1 MQTPTLPVLNK
12 LRATCILMFA
22 ALCLGACASGPPQD
36 GPRGDWG
43 KAPRPRPPGEGEE
56 GGPPRQPR
64 RSLFISPAGEPFRAE
79 PGAPYPVAAW
89 FAGADTDHDGAL
101 TRDEFVVDALR
112 FFDRIDGDHN
122 GVVDGFEV
130 STYETRVA
138 PEILQGFQGGGE
150 SQGMRGDGS
159 RGQGGP
165 GGGRRGGGGP
175 MGGMLQ
181 GATPYSLLAEPQPVM
196 ASDGDF
202 DRRITRAEATK
213 AAKARFA
220 LLDTDGGKLRLAD
233 LPQTLL
239 QARLEGRALA
249 HQPGDDVDPEGQDG
263 GVVEIGADR
272 LGGDE
277 VAQLGRQH
285 VVVRNL
291 ERRPDAEG
299 QVDEVQ
305 IGAGRLAGEQK
316 AGLVRSVAEV
326 AMGVVQREHRM

>member
-1 MQTPTLPVLNK
+1 MHTFSR

-79 PGAPYPVAAW
+79 PGAPYPVAVW
-89 FAGADTDHDGAL
+89 FAGADADHDGVL
-101 TRDEFVVDALR
+101 TRDEFVADALR

-130 STYETRVA
+130 STYETQIA

-150 SQGMRGDGS
+150 ASGA

-165 GGGRRGGGGP
+165 RDQGGGHRGGRRGGGGSGP
-175 MGGMLQ
+175 SGGGGGGKRGGGLMGGMLQ
-181 GATPYSLLAEPQPVM
+181 GATPYSLLAEPEPVM

-220 LLDTDGGKLRLAD
+220 LLDKDGDGKLRLAE
-233 LPQTLL
+233 LPQTPL
-239 QARLEGRALA
+239 QARLEGPR
-249 HQPGDDVDPEGQDG
+249 E
-263 GVVEIGADR
+263 DR
-272 LGGDE
+272 
-277 VAQLGRQH
+277 
-285 VVVRNL
+285 
-291 ERRPDAEG
+291 RR
-299 QVDEVQ
+299 
-305 IGAGRLAGEQK
+305 
-316 AGLVRSVAEV
+316 
-326 AMGVVQREHRM
+326 

>member
-1 MQTPTLPVLNK
+1 MQTFSRPTLTK

-79 PGAPYPVAAW
+79 PGAPYPVAVW
-89 FAGADTDHDGAL
+89 FAGADVDHDGAL
-101 TRDEFVVDALR
+101 TRDEFTADSLR
-112 FFDRIDGDHN
+112 FFDTIDADHN

-130 STYETRVA
+130 SAYETQVA

-150 SQGMRGDGS
+150 GPGLRGSGGP
-159 RGQGGP
+159 RAQGGRGGGGRHRGGGGGPP
-165 GGGRRGGGGP
+165 GGGGDGKHGGGGP

-181 GATPYSLLAEPQPVM
+181 GATPYGLLAEPEPVS

-213 AAKARFA
+213 AARARFA
-220 LLDTDGGKLRLAD
+220 LLDKDGDGKVRLAE
-233 LPQTLL
+233 LPRTPQ
-239 QARLEGRALA
+239 QARLEGPRANPPA
-249 HQPGDDVDPEGQDG
+249 
-263 GVVEIGADR
+263 
-272 LGGDE
+272 
-277 VAQLGRQH
+277 
-285 VVVRNL
+285 
-291 ERRPDAEG
+291 RR
-299 QVDEVQ
+299 
-305 IGAGRLAGEQK
+305 
-316 AGLVRSVAEV
+316 
-326 AMGVVQREHRM
+326 

>member
-1 MQTPTLPVLNK
+1 MHTFSR

-43 KAPRPRPPGEGEE
+43 RAPRPRPPGEGEA

-79 PGAPYPVAAW
+79 PGAPYPVAVW
-89 FAGADTDHDGAL
+89 FAGADADHDGVL
-101 TRDEFVVDALR
+101 TREEFVADSLR
-112 FFDRIDGDHN
+112 FFDKIDGDHN

-130 STYETRVA
+130 SAYETQVA

-150 SQGMRGDGS
+150 GPGA

-165 GGGRRGGGGP
+165 RGQGGGRRGGGL

-181 GATPYSLLAEPQPVM
+181 GATPYSLLAEPEPVM

-202 DRRITRAEATK
+202 DRRITRAEAAK

-220 LLDTDGGKLRLAD
+220 LLDKDGDGKLRLAD
-233 LPQTLL
+233 LPQTPL
-239 QARLEGRALA
+239 QARLEGPR
-249 HQPGDDVDPEGQDG
+249 G
-263 GVVEIGADR
+263 G
-272 LGGDE
+272 
-277 VAQLGRQH
+277 
-285 VVVRNL
+285 
-291 ERRPDAEG
+291 RR
-299 QVDEVQ
+299 
-305 IGAGRLAGEQK
+305 
-316 AGLVRSVAEV
+316 
-326 AMGVVQREHRM
+326 